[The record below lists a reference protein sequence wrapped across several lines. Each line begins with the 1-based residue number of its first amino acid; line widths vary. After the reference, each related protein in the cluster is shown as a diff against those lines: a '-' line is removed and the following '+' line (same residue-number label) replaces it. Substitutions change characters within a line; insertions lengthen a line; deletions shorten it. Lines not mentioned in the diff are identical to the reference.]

1 MAFFKLLA
9 TIFINILGLKIH
21 IEAFKREHYI
31 LAQFRPKMVVMGIHV
46 PITPTSSKWNLR
58 PYF

>member
-9 TIFINILGLKIH
+9 TIFINILGLEIH
-21 IEAFKREHYI
+21 IEAFKREQYI

-46 PITPTSSKWNLR
+46 PITPSSSK
-58 PYF
+58 